1 MAGRP
6 VPEVGSERIRGRKK
20 RGKRREKKK
29 KRERERERERE
40 GEGEISRQRFRIIA
54 ADSSERR
61 RLAFPGTPVRRH

>member
-20 RGKRREKKK
+20 KEEGGEEKKR
-29 KRERERERERE
+29 RERERER
-40 GEGEISRQRFRIIA
+40 EISRQRFRIIA